1 MPQAMIVAH
10 PGGRIEIGE
19 NSEISMYS
27 RVAATRY
34 VKIGNNVLTGPHVF
48 ICDYNHEY
56 RDISKPIMRQG
67 RMYNKEITDAPLLEI
82 GDGSWL
88 GTNAVIVGNVKIGRN
103 CVIGANSVVTHD
115 IPDYCVAAG
124 IPARVIK
131 RFNQNTQQWEKT

>member
-1 MPQAMIVAH
+1 
-10 PGGRIEIGE
+10 
-19 NSEISMYS
+19 MYS

-56 RDISKPIMRQG
+56 RDVSKPIMRQG

-88 GTNAVIVGNVKIGRN
+88 GTNAVVVGNVKIGRN
-103 CVIGANSVVTHD
+103 CVIGANSVVTRD